1 MENTEASVASTATR
15 TWHDFLERMRQPSAT
30 EFVKSIKKF
39 IASLSNNAPDPETD
53 SASIQQFLS
62 NMEIAF
68 KHHPLWTGRT
78 EEELDSAGEG
88 LEKYMMTKL
97 FTRVFASHPDDIK
110 TDKDLYKKSALIQ
123 QFIQPEH
130 LEIQPVYQDETLW
143 LDAQK
148 ELQKIN
154 NFKAPRDKLA
164 CILSCCKVISN
175 SLLNAS
181 VSHNPPGADDFFPV
195 LIYVIIKANPPQFH
209 SNLMYIQ
216 RYRNKSR
223 LVGEA
228 SYVFTNMLSA
238 ESFILNIDSKAL
250 SMDEIE
256 FEKNMEF
263 AQTLVSGLYGDY
275 NDDENMQSENGQ
287 RQSQS
292 IAKSK
297 LKEVPSVSD
306 LENKGAS
313 MLVTEEKV
321 NEKLQNFPFL
331 FSEAGDLRVG
341 DVEELL
347 NGYKQLVFKYV
358 CLAKGLGVESQ
369 ISGESGDVGTIE
381 DGGKGLGWETEAP
394 PSETQ
399 IGDGTAEIL
408 DGNRGMKFD
417 DDVVGRIE
425 GSGKGFGVSSETPVG
440 GETVDSLEGDAQVD
454 VGVEGGRN
462 DDVGASTPEYVVGE
476 VVSLLEE
483 NVEK

>member
-1 MENTEASVASTATR
+1 MENTETSVASTATR
-15 TWHDFLERMRQPSAT
+15 AWHEFLERMRQPSAT

-68 KHHPLWTGRT
+68 KHHPLWNGRT

-110 TDKDLYKKSALIQ
+110 TDNELYKKSALIH

-130 LEIQPVYQDETLW
+130 LEIPQVYQDGTLW
-143 LDAQK
+143 LEAQK

-164 CILSCCKVISN
+164 CILSCCKLISN

-181 VSHNPPGADDFFPV
+181 ISQNPPGADDFFPV
-195 LIYVIIKANPPQFH
+195 LIYVILKANPPQLH

-238 ESFILNIDSKAL
+238 ESFILNIDAKAL
-250 SMDEIE
+250 SMDDIE

-263 AQTLVSGLYGDY
+263 AQTLISGLYEDY
-275 NDDENMQSENGQ
+275 RDGENMQSENGQ
-287 RQSQS
+287 SQSQN
-292 IAKSK
+292 IVESK
-297 LKEVPSVSD
+297 LKEVPSVTD

-313 MLVTEEKV
+313 MLVTAEKAS
-321 NEKLQNFPFL
+321 EKFQNFPFL

-358 CLAKGLGVESQ
+358 CLAKGLGMESR
-369 ISGESGDVGTIE
+369 ISGELGDVGTIE
-381 DGGKGLGWETEAP
+381 GGGKGFGRETEAP

-399 IGDGTAEIL
+399 IGDGTAEML
-408 DGNRGMKFD
+408 ESNRGTKLD
-417 DDVVGRIE
+417 DGVVGRIE
-425 GSGKGFGVSSETPVG
+425 DSGKRLGVSSETQIGV
-440 GETVDSLEGDAQVD
+440 ETVDSSERDAQVD
-454 VGVEGGRN
+454 VRVDGGLN
-462 DDVGASTPEYVVGE
+462 DDVGASTPESVV
-476 VVSLLEE
+476 
-483 NVEK
+483 

>member
-1 MENTEASVASTATR
+1 MENTETSVASTATR
-15 TWHDFLERMRQPSAT
+15 TWHEFLERMRQPSAT

-97 FTRVFASHPDDIK
+97 FTR
-110 TDKDLYKKSALIQ
+110 
-123 QFIQPEH
+123 FIQPEH
-130 LEIQPVYQDETLW
+130 LEIPQVYQDGTLW
-143 LDAQK
+143 LEAQK

-164 CILSCCKVISN
+164 CIL
-175 SLLNAS
+175 
-181 VSHNPPGADDFFPV
+181 
-195 LIYVIIKANPPQFH
+195 ANPPQLH

-238 ESFILNIDSKAL
+238 ESFILNIDAKAL

-256 FEKNMEF
+256 FKKNMEF
-263 AQTLVSGLYGDY
+263 AQTLISGLYEDNRDG
-275 NDDENMQSENGQ
+275 ENMQSENA
-287 RQSQS
+287 QSQS
-292 IAKSK
+292 QNIVESK
-297 LKEVPSVSD
+297 LKEVPSVTD
-306 LENKGAS
+306 LENKGVS
-313 MLVTEEKV
+313 LLVTAEKAS
-321 NEKLQNFPFL
+321 EKFQNFPFL

-358 CLAKGLGVESQ
+358 CLAKGLGIESR
-369 ISGESGDVGTIE
+369 IGGELGDVGTIE
-381 DGGKGLGWETEAP
+381 GGGKGFGRETEAP

-399 IGDGTAEIL
+399 IGDRTAEML
-408 DGNRGMKFD
+408 ESNRGTKLD

-425 GSGKGFGVSSETPVG
+425 DSGKRLGVSSETQIGV
-440 GETVDSLEGDAQVD
+440 ETVDSPEHDAQVD
-454 VGVEGGRN
+454 VRVDGGLN
-462 DDVGASTPEYVVGE
+462 DGVGASTPESVVRE
-476 VVSLLEE
+476 VVSLSDE